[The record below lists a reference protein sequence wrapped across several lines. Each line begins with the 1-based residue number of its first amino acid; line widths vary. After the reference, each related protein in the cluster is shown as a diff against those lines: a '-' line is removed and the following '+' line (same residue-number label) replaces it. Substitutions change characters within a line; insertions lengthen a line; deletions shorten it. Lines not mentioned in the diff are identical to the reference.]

1 MMYIVKEIYES
12 DYGCEE
18 RMYGDGAMD
27 AVILVDAAEDETTM
41 EFPDEELVEK
51 DIREGDWVS
60 VDREGN
66 ISKVF

>member
-18 RMYGDGAMD
+18 RMYGGGAVD
-27 AVILVDAAEDETTM
+27 AVILVDAAEDEITM
-41 EFPDEELVEK
+41 EFPDEELVEQ

-60 VDREGN
+60 INKEGK